1 MTYSPPDRLRRHFDF
16 TSKRR
21 PPSDGSKKS
30 VYFAF
35 SPEAS
40 VVIGSLGMEAEGT
53 PTMVS
58 RCNALY
64 LLCDTFV
71 ATKVPEADGSLELR
85 KSLSVNFGV
94 TKP

>member
-64 LLCDTFV
+64 LL
-71 ATKVPEADGSLELR
+71 
-85 KSLSVNFGV
+85 
-94 TKP
+94 